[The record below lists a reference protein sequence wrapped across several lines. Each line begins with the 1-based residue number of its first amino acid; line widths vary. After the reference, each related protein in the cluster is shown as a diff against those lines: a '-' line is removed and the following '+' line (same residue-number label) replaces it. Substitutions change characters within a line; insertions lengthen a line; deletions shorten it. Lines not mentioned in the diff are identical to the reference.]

1 MKILLSFFFYCFI
14 GISNKGLSD
23 ASYTYVWV
31 CMGKSAYS
39 YHCNSCC
46 KGLNR
51 CKASI
56 KRLTLEKARSMK
68 RTPCDICYK

>member
-1 MKILLSFFFYCFI
+1 MRFLLSFMLCCFI
-14 GISNKGLSD
+14 SIPNTALSD
-23 ASYTYVWV
+23 ASSTYVWV

-39 YHCNSCC
+39 YHCNRGCS
-46 KGLNR
+46 GLNR

-56 KRLTLEKARSMK
+56 KKVTLEKARSMK